1 MKHWSMTCG
10 LAVLLAVAQRASL
23 AADPSAMEV
32 TAAFPSGDG
41 LAVQLGATDSGFLGS
56 LTNHGKRLVQ
66 GLTLDDAT
74 RDNVRAGLISTNVH
88 PLASVSTWYGAP
100 RLPYADRLVNL
111 LILDRD
117 ALAAKAPS
125 EAECQRVVTPGGVVL
140 ARSGGMWTQT
150 VVARPP
156 GFADWTHFDGGPDG
170 NAVSA
175 DAEATGLHGLQ
186 WIDNVRELRWQK
198 TGPHGG
204 DQGNMRILGRYVVI
218 DMNIRAMDKDPKF
231 QPRVFL
237 ECRDV
242 NNGLLIWQKPRPEN
256 VANRRWA
263 LAVSDGRCF
272 TWMKEDGPLTAIDL
286 ATGKEVRTYPGS
298 EIKPWLAKNRK
309 NPGTLNREKGF
320 LGDNHWVRVAGN
332 TVVAN
337 GNGPLQAWTLQGKP
351 LWTFDREKEGERL
364 ELPAVDVQ
372 RKVVYGMMIQNLPA
386 NEQGHGPIW
395 WGRWPSSTVV
405 KSFVAV
411 DLVTG
416 KLKWENTELAS
427 RDSGYRTW
435 GTKDT
440 VPTAFGQL
448 MAAGDYVIAT
458 NSNAIGGGGITLAAS
473 LDAATGKT
481 IRFNPK
487 TFDSVGKGGF
497 HGTAAALYN
506 AVYRDGMVYMLN
518 SAAIMSWNPNSGEV
532 KEDFSMGW
540 NGRCAK
546 PIATQEKFL
555 LGQTAV
561 LGKDFG
567 GEMFS
572 MARSGCAE
580 SPVPGAGL
588 ILFGPHLCHCV
599 THFDGYFATTSRPAP
614 PPLPEAERLVKGP
627 EKPASLP
634 GSAVSPNPAIA
645 ESLISAAWPWFTISE
660 PVKPATVEKNGWSFH
675 VDPQA
680 HRIEAISGGN
690 QWAYVA
696 DARIGL
702 DFAVV
707 GDRVVIGTHDGWVHG
722 LDLKTGA
729 LEWRYFAAPAQRL
742 IIANG
747 MLTSAWP
754 VFGVAD
760 LGAGQVVAT
769 AGTHVELDGGVRVVA
784 LAADDG
790 ALVWA
795 KTITKTTSKIP
806 PSGKGSQIVEHSL
819 INAAPSV
826 VGGKVVIDGG
836 AHLGR
841 LEFDPTEPAA
851 SISKRISQKPPAK
864 KR

>member
-1 MKHWSMTCG
+1 M
-10 LAVLLAVAQRASL
+10 
-23 AADPSAMEV
+23 
-32 TAAFPSGDG
+32 
-41 LAVQLGATDSGFLGS
+41 
-56 LTNHGKRLVQ
+56 
-66 GLTLDDAT
+66 
-74 RDNVRAGLISTNVH
+74 RAGLICSSLH
-88 PLASVSTWYGAP
+88 PLASVSTWYGGP

-117 ALAAKAPS
+117 VLAAKAPS
-125 EAECQRVVTPGGVVL
+125 EAECQRVVAPGGVIL
-140 ARSGGMWTQT
+140 ARTTGEWTRA
-150 VVARPP
+150 VVARPA

-186 WIDNVRELRWQK
+186 WIDNVREVRWQK

-218 DMNIRAMDKDPKF
+218 DMNIRRMDKDPKF

-242 NNGLLIWQKPRPEN
+242 NNGLLIWQKPRQVDMSN
-256 VANRRWA
+256 KRWA
-263 LAVSDGRCF
+263 LAVGEGLCF
-272 TWMKEDGPLTAIDL
+272 TWMKEDGPLTAFDL

-298 EIKPWLAKNRK
+298 EIKPYMQVGRK
-309 NPGTLNREKGF
+309 DKKVYPQKGIH
-320 LGDNHWVRVAGN
+320 GDNHWVRVVGK
-332 TVVAN
+332 TVLAN
-337 GNGPLQAWTLQGKP
+337 GNGPLQAWTLDGKP
-351 LWTFDREKEGERL
+351 LWTFTQDGQRL
-364 ELPAVDVQ
+364 ELPAVDEQ
-372 RKVVYGMMIQNLPA
+372 RNLVYGLMIENKPVNEWGYGPMMWQ
-386 NEQGHGPIW
+386 
-395 WGRWPSSTVV
+395 RWPTSGCV
-405 KSFVAV
+405 KSVVAL
-411 DLVTG
+411 DLATG
-416 KLKWENTELAS
+416 AKQWENTEIAS
-427 RDSGYRTW
+427 RDSGYQEW
-435 GTKDT
+435 NTKAPI
-440 VPTAFGQL
+440 PTAFGQL
-448 MAAGDYVIAT
+448 MAAGDYVIVT

-481 IRFNPK
+481 IHFNPR
-487 TFDSVGKGGF
+487 TFDSVGKGGR
-497 HGTAAALYN
+497 HTTASALYN
-506 AVYRDGMVYMLN
+506 AVYRDGMVYMMN
-518 SAAIMSWNPNSGEV
+518 SASITSFDLKSGEV
-532 KEDFSMGW
+532 KENVSMGW

-546 PIATQEKFL
+546 PIATKDKFL

-572 MARSGCAE
+572 MVRLGCAE

-588 ILFGPHLCHCV
+588 ILFGPHLCGCV

-614 PPLPEAERLVKGP
+614 PSLPETGRLVKGAD
-627 EKPASLP
+627 KVASL
-634 GSAVSPNPAIA
+634 AISGDSTTQVVQ
-645 ESLISAAWPWFTISE
+645 SLVTTAWPWFTISE
-660 PVKPATVEKNGWSFH
+660 PVKPQTVEKGGWTFR

-680 HRIEAISGGN
+680 QRIEASNGGN
-690 QWAYVA
+690 AWAYVA

-702 DFAVV
+702 DFAIV
-707 GDRVVIGTHDGWVHG
+707 GDRVVIGAHDGWIHG
-722 LDLKTGA
+722 LDLKTGG
-729 LEWRYFAAPAQRL
+729 LKWRYFAAPAHRL

-760 LGAGQVVAT
+760 LGGGQVVAS

-784 LAADDG
+784 LKADDG

-795 KTITKTTSKIP
+795 KTITKTASKIP
-806 PSGKGSQIVEHSL
+806 PGGKGSQIVEHSL

-841 LEFDPTEPAA
+841 LEFAPTEPAA
-851 SISKRISQKPPAK
+851 SICKRISEKPPAK